1 VLRRLVLLPLL
12 AALALSCKHDATR
25 EQRAASQSP
34 VAAPATLIAEG
45 TLRDPDAFWGRL
57 RRGGGRSLA
66 RLHDTAA
73 GALLAWAGA
82 DPGVAPLVAGE
93 HAFHVVL
100 GDSPDGVAFAIAMKL
115 KDVDGVRGALVD
127 GDTARYRSEDVD
139 GMMRLVPI
147 EGPAPTVTLAVS
159 WAGYLVVASSVADLA
174 TLGPYAART
183 MPTRELPGPAFELR
197 MDPEALGHIGHKAP
211 DLAAKATAAI
221 AATARGLLPP
231 EVDASAVAECFT
243 PGMRDTLATA
253 GDLAEARVNA
263 DADDAQLDVVAT
275 LVPKPGDNGARR
287 RLSAMHP
294 ARASAL
300 LDAPRDALAAL
311 FWSDTAESR
320 ADDASTMG
328 PCLGKALAPLLGP
341 GGGAKLTDVLASW
354 AHGRGDWE
362 TASFIARPALAGLV
376 VRAPVVDTTAMTTSV
391 RGFVDLASQ
400 PALADAVERLLPLR
414 AGAVQTIDVPTV
426 GKASVLM
433 FPSHAPP
440 SRGTPDPP
448 VVTAELAPAGLAW
461 FADAKEADI
470 ALGQAPQD
478 LLGLA
483 RPAAGFKTMASVGR
497 AVGALGA
504 DASFAAVVVPPGCCT
519 GAAPASAPLT
529 FGWGR
534 RAGNGRVTV
543 AIGDEVLGQIGARVA
558 AP

>member
-1 VLRRLVLLPLL
+1 M
-12 AALALSCKHDATR
+12 
-25 EQRAASQSP
+25 
-34 VAAPATLIAEG
+34 
-45 TLRDPDAFWGRL
+45 
-57 RRGGGRSLA
+57 
-66 RLHDTAA
+66 HDTAA

-82 DPGVAPLVAGE
+82 DPGVAPHVAGE
-93 HAFHVVL
+93 QAFQIVL
-100 GDSPDGVAFAIAMKL
+100 GDSAEGVAFAIAMKL
-115 KDVDGVRGALVD
+115 KDVDGVRAALVE
-127 GDTARYRSEDVD
+127 GDTARYRSEDME
-139 GMMRLVPI
+139 GMMRLLPI
-147 EGPAPTVTLAVS
+147 EGAAPTVALAVS
-159 WAGYLVVASSVADLA
+159 WAGYLVVASSAADLA

-183 MPTRELPGPAFELR
+183 MPTRELPGSAFELR
-197 MDPEALGHIGHKAP
+197 MDPAALGHIGHKAP

-243 PGMRDTLATA
+243 PGMRDTVATA
-253 GDLAEARVNA
+253 GDLAEARLNA

-275 LVPKPGDNGARR
+275 LVPKPGENGARTR
-287 RLSAMHP
+287 IGAMHP
-294 ARASAL
+294 ASAAAL

-341 GGGAKLTDVLASW
+341 GGGAKLADVLASW

-376 VRAPVVDTTAMTTSV
+376 VRAPVADTTAMTTSV

-426 GKASVLM
+426 KASVLM

-448 VVTAELAPAGLAW
+448 VVTTELAPAGLAW

-483 RPAAGFKTMASVGR
+483 RPAAGFKTMASVAR
-497 AVGALGA
+497 AVGALAA

-519 GAAPASAPLT
+519 GAGPASAPLT
-529 FGWGR
+529 IGWGR
-534 RAGNGRVTV
+534 RDGHGRLTL